1 MRKKGQFS
9 FQRVL
14 LNKRGRHEGQQKS
27 LLQARSTVDTKISGR
42 TFKEK
47 QDLHGS
53 KLFPPQIC
61 INYRGKNN
69 DFTVETW
76 WTPGSLVIRV
86 SAPSNGTQ
94 CHVPPD
100 TRH

>member
-1 MRKKGQFS
+1 MRKKRRFS

-27 LLQARSTVDTKISGR
+27 LLQARSTMDAKISGR

-53 KLFPPQIC
+53 KLFPPPKYVLITEEKTIILQW
-61 INYRGKNN
+61 R
-69 DFTVETW
+69 
-76 WTPGSLVIRV
+76 PG
-86 SAPSNGTQ
+86 GHQ
-94 CHVPPD
+94 DH
-100 TRH
+100 